1 MRNKTIFITILFC
14 ILFSISSYANEDIFY
29 TATKNVSSIEE
40 KQNIIKIIKIA
51 LFNENISDTIEPK
64 VLYTQNNSL
73 KASQIVRQQQITPR
87 FPSGRKRAEV

>member
-64 VLYTQNNSL
+64 VLYTQKQL
-73 KASQIVRQQQITPR
+73 FKGIT
-87 FPSGRKRAEV
+87 F

>member
-40 KQNIIKIIKIA
+40 KQNIIKIIKIIINKIIIFLQNTLQKNNPKLIG
-51 LFNENISDTIEPK
+51 LFIFLFLFYP
-64 VLYTQNNSL
+64 LQ
-73 KASQIVRQQQITPR
+73 
-87 FPSGRKRAEV
+87 

>member
-40 KQNIIKIIKIA
+40 KQNIIKILNTQEVIIQKI
-51 LFNENISDTIEPK
+51 F
-64 VLYTQNNSL
+64 Y
-73 KASQIVRQQQITPR
+73 
-87 FPSGRKRAEV
+87 